1 MHFEIIRITNHCDHH
16 QFVNDYVQQTL
27 KGAGEGVWNHLQ
39 QLLISSHI
47 DKLLPLAKSGS
58 VQGHIFGS
66 APFPTQL
73 MVEVLFL

>member
-1 MHFEIIRITNHCDHH
+1 M
-16 QFVNDYVQQTL
+16 QQAL
-27 KGAGEGVWNHLQ
+27 KGADEGVWNHLQ
-39 QLLISSHI
+39 QLLISSRI

-58 VQGHIFGS
+58 AQGHILGS

>member
-1 MHFEIIRITNHCDHH
+1 MRSSPIH

-27 KGAGEGVWNHLQ
+27 KCAGKGVWKHLQ

-47 DKLLPLAKSGS
+47 DKLPPLAKSGS
-58 VQGHIFGS
+58 AQGHILGS